1 MHGSLMPALRIL
13 ALGPNPALQRVL
25 TFDAPIVP
33 GGVNRATSVSTY
45 VGGKG
50 QGVALAVHRWAPGA
64 AVCAQF
70 VGGDHGCI
78 VEAQLAAQGVEC
90 VSEHVSAETR
100 QCTTLI
106 GAIDSASSIPAPPMT
121 SNSNPR
127 RQFGSVRYE
136 RSDARLS
143 FGSDLDAFFWIPLP
157 TLIAHALTTVRVMA
171 MTGMTLERAD
181 EGSRDARGALWGSRE
196 RARRRRT
203 RRKLNGSSY

>member
-1 MHGSLMPALRIL
+1 MGYGDLYPRTRSGKIFTCFFVYMGIGMIAAALSYLLNVMMESNGNSARDKMAMELDQEEQAALRKRKRIRKWVTSFALIL
-13 ALGPNPALQRVL
+13 G
-25 TFDAPIVP
+25 
-33 GGVNRATSVSTY
+33 
-45 VGGKG
+45 
-50 QGVALAVHRWAPGA
+50 
-64 AVCAQF
+64 
-70 VGGDHGCI
+70 
-78 VEAQLAAQGVEC
+78 
-90 VSEHVSAETR
+90 
-100 QCTTLI
+100 TTLI
-106 GAIDSASSIPAPPMT
+106 GAMDSASSIPAPPMT